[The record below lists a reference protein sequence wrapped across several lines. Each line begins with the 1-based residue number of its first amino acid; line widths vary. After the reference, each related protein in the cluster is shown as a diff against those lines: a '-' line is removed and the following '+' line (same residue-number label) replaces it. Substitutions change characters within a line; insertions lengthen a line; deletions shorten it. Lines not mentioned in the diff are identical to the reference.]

1 MPPPARSRPTLRGA
15 WHQAARCAALAAPAL
30 AAAQGG
36 TGEPVPGAPVPA
48 QPAAPAPAPDA
59 TPAAPRE
66 RAAAEPAARLEPVD
80 ITGGRP
86 DETRE
91 RRESTAA
98 KIVIG
103 RDEIERFG
111 DATIGDVLKR
121 LPGVTIQG
129 RPGRGGAIRLR
140 GLGSG
145 YTQILLDGERV
156 PPGFSLDSLAPEQV
170 ERIEILRA
178 PTAETGARA
187 IAGTINIVT
196 RGGYTRRI
204 NDVRIG
210 VALEDGR
217 ASPGLWWTRNDTI
230 GSFIYN
236 YSLSTFRQSRASD
249 STTTTVDRRLDDGS
263 VVLDQ
268 RDTGTVRE
276 QRHGVHA
283 TGRLQW
289 RGDEPG
295 ASLVLTPLLIYVAS
309 DTQRTG
315 VLEQAVGATP
325 PPYETSTTASDGA
338 YLLSRLHA
346 QWNRRVAESA
356 RIEARAGVSASR
368 WDSHSLRLEQTG
380 GALSRTLQDDSET
393 NDRSLSASA
402 KLIALVAAA
411 HSLVA
416 GVETEH
422 NRRTDTRTTLQDGAP
437 LLVDFGDNVSASST
451 RYALYAQ
458 DDWNVTPNWAVNAG
472 LRWEGIDTRGSGSI
486 GQPAASNRSS
496 VWSPL
501 LHAVWKADPKS
512 RDQVRISLTRSY
524 RAPTLGNLIARP
536 SINTRYPVPGPN
548 TPTQPDR
555 AGNPDLEPELATGL
569 DLAVERYL
577 PASGVLSANLFYRRI
592 RNFMR
597 SQVTLETV
605 PWSSE
610 PRYVSRPQN
619 IGAATTQGLE
629 LEAKFRLDTLVAE
642 APRVDVRA
650 NASVFRSRVKEVPGP
665 DNRLDQQ
672 PDHTANLGAD
682 YRFRSV
688 PLTLGGN
695 VNWTPGYTT
704 RLSEVQTARQGARLV
719 ADAYAL
725 WAFGPAAAL
734 RVTASN
740 LAARDDVTGGSFD
753 DAGVRETSTTTA
765 PTSLNLQIRLEL
777 KL

>member
-1 MPPPARSRPTLRGA
+1 MRAPGPA
-15 WHQAARCAALAAPAL
+15 QAAGPAPL
-30 AAAQGG
+30 
-36 TGEPVPGAPVPA
+36 
-48 QPAAPAPAPDA
+48 PAPAPDPSSRA
-59 TPAAPRE
+59 SRE
-66 RAAAEPAARLEPVD
+66 AAASREPAGATAEPDARLERVD

-103 RDEIERFG
+103 REEIERFG
-111 DATIGDVLKR
+111 DATLGDVLKR

-170 ERIEILRA
+170 ERIEIIRA

-196 RGGYTRRI
+196 RGGYTKRI
-204 NDVRIG
+204 NDVRAS
-210 VALEDGR
+210 VALENGR
-217 ASPGLWWTRNDTI
+217 ANPGLWWTRNDTI

-236 YSLSTFRQSRASD
+236 YSLSTFRQGRASD

-276 QRHGVHA
+276 QRHGLHA

-289 RGDEPG
+289 RGEEPG
-295 ASLVLTPLLIYVAS
+295 ASLVLTPLVIYVAS
-309 DTQRTG
+309 DTQRSG

-325 PPYETSTTASDGA
+325 PPYETSATASDGA

-346 QWNRRVAESA
+346 QWNRRVADSA
-356 RIEARAGVSASR
+356 RVEARAGVSASR
-368 WDSHSLRLEQTG
+368 WDGHSLRLEHTG

-393 NDRSLSASA
+393 NDRSFSAGG

-416 GVETEH
+416 GVETER
-422 NRRTDTRTTLQDGAP
+422 NRRTDSHTTLQDGAP

-458 DDWNVTPNWAVNAG
+458 DEWNVTPNWAVNAG
-472 LRWEGIDTRGSGSI
+472 LRWEGIDTLGSGSI
-486 GQPAASNRSS
+486 GQPAARNRSS
-496 VWSPL
+496 VWTPL

-524 RAPTLGNLIARP
+524 RSPTLANLIARP
-536 SINTRYPVPGPN
+536 SINTRYPVPGAN

-555 AGNPDLEPELATGL
+555 AGNPDLKPELATGL

-577 PASGVLSANLFYRRI
+577 PASGVLSVNLFHRRI
-592 RNFMR
+592 RDFMR

-605 PWSSE
+605 PWASE

-629 LEAKFRLDTLVAE
+629 LEAKFRLDTLVAD
-642 APRVDVRA
+642 APRLDVRA
-650 NASVFRSRVKEVPGP
+650 NASVFRSRVKAVPGP

-682 YRFRSV
+682 YRFRGV

-695 VNWTPGYTT
+695 VNRTPGYTT
-704 RLSEVQTARQGARLV
+704 RLSDVQSARQGAKLV

-740 LAARDDVTGGSFD
+740 LAARDYVTGGSFD
-753 DAGVRETSTTTA
+753 DAGVRETSATTA